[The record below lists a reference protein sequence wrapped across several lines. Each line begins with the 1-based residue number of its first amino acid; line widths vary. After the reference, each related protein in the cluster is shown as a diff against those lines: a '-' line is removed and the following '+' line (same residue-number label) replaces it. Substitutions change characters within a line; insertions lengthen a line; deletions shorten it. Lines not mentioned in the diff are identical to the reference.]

1 VRFLGQAEVGFFVAV
16 VLVTMV
22 ARWFEA
28 IQVVIAKRWTY
39 IEEPEQRRT
48 LLWALPV
55 VLFLHSGPWAAA
67 VFVFLL
73 WQLASGPGDL
83 RGFVWGLIAGA
94 SFMVLLIATALVRV
108 RRRRHAAVS
117 AA

>member
-1 VRFLGQAEVGFFVAV
+1 VRFLGQAEVGFFVAIL
-16 VLVTMV
+16 LVTML

-28 IQVVIAKRWTY
+28 IRVVIAKRWTY
-39 IEEPEQRRT
+39 IDGPQQRRT
-48 LLWALPV
+48 LLWALPL
-55 VLFLHSGPWAAA
+55 VLTLHSGPWAAA

-73 WQLASGPGDL
+73 WHLASGPGDL

-94 SFMVLLIATALVRV
+94 LFMALLIASALVRV
-108 RRRRHAAVS
+108 RRRRHAPAN